1 MSTFPSLI
9 PGPPTAVIPT
19 PSSSLPPSQVR
30 IVPANTSTATPA
42 CMPSPPPL
50 TLSCTLDQPSS
61 PSPLRQAPLSQT
73 PHSDHGDVDGWPP
86 QCTPTWKLGPQ
97 HPLYVHAAKSYL
109 IGVPGGPKWRSLL
122 ECWIL
127 YESLSSSN
135 PVHVCYSCF
144 SSLLMFI
151 LAGTR
156 QATK

>member
-1 MSTFPSLI
+1 MSMFPSSI
-9 PGPPTAVIPT
+9 PGPPTTAIPT
-19 PSSSLPPSQVR
+19 PLSSLPPSQAR
-30 IVPANTSTATPA
+30 IVPANTSTVTPA
-42 CMPSPPPL
+42 CMPSPLPL
-50 TLSCTLDQPSS
+50 MPSCTLDQPSS
-61 PSPLRQAPLSQT
+61 PSPLCWAPLSQT
-73 PHSDHGDVDGWPP
+73 PHSDHGDADGWPP

-97 HPLYVHAAKSYL
+97 HPPYIHAAESYL
-109 IGVPGGPKWRSLL
+109 IGVPGSPKWRSLL

-127 YESLSSSN
+127 YESLLSSN